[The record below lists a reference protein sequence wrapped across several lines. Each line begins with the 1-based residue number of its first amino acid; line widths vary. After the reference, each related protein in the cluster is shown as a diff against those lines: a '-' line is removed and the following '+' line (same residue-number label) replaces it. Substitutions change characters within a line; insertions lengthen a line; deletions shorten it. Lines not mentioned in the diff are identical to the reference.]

1 MDNIEVEYEFNDN
14 VDITLND
21 ILISIL
27 NTKFRVVD
35 FQDET

>member
-1 MDNIEVEYEFNDN
+1 MDNVEIEYEFNNN
-14 VDITLND
+14 VDATLDD

-27 NTKFRVVD
+27 NTKLQVVD